1 MSQIDYSL
9 YYRRFHDD
17 SETHALET
25 PPSGCPSC
33 ASAKLRFV
41 GPSSFVAWS
50 ECQEVADLCKL
61 SGGLYRCNV
70 CDLVFRWPRPDSLA
84 LDRAYRNIPVTSW
97 AHEEPPHWRQIADL
111 IRMHVPNSNVLD
123 IGCFR
128 GDFLASLEKRYDLH
142 GIEPNAAAAEV
153 AASRGIKI
161 IGRELD
167 SNLDPYNGKFGA
179 VILMDVLEHVPDPL
193 AALAKV
199 RRLLA
204 PRGLVVILT
213 GDSCYWV
220 SRLSLPF
227 YWYMGF
233 PIHLVYLGRR
243 FLRWA
248 AAKQSYKI
256 VYRSRIPHGPASL
269 RRSWRARMRAVAVI
283 AARRCKNGSLTRWIT
298 SLQPFARLAKATEP
312 PRFFELPDHMLV
324 LLRRIG

>member
-1 MSQIDYSL
+1 MGQIDYSFNH
-9 YYRRFHDD
+9 RQFHDS
-17 SETHALET
+17 SETQALEH
-25 PPSGCPSC
+25 PPSECPSC
-33 ASAKLRFV
+33 ASTKLRFV
-41 GPSSFVAWS
+41 GPSSFVSWS

-84 LDRAYRNIPVTSW
+84 LDHAYRSIPVTSW
-97 AHEEPPHWRQIADL
+97 VHEEPSHWRKIANL
-111 IRMHVPNSNVLD
+111 IRMHAPNSSVLD

-128 GDFLASLEKRYDLH
+128 GDFLVSLGKRYDLH
-142 GIEPNAAAAEV
+142 GIEPNVAAAQV
-153 AASRGIKI
+153 AAARGIKM

-167 SNLDPYNGKFGA
+167 ANLNPYDGKFGA

-204 PRGLVVILT
+204 PGGLVVILT

-233 PIHLVYLGRR
+233 PIHLVYLGQR
-243 FLRWA
+243 FIQCA

-256 VYRSRIPHGPASL
+256 IYRSRIPHDPASP
-269 RRSWRARMRAVAVI
+269 RRTWRARLRAVAVI
-283 AARRCKNGSLTRWIT
+283 TARRCKNGSLTRWINL
-298 SLQPFARLAKATEP
+298 LQPFARLAKAKEP
-312 PRFFELPDHMLV
+312 PRFPELPDHMLV
-324 LLRRIG
+324 LLRRKG